1 MSSLTATAHPDIGAA
16 DIVLNINTITDTFT
30 RVTASGWGSAD
41 TGQAWTTSGGAAGDY
56 STNGSKGIQSNNST
70 ATFRHSTLPVGGTDM
85 RIRATLNINTGAV
98 ATAAATSVVAARL
111 ADTSNYYLAQL
122 SFNTDDSVTL
132 FIGKR
137 VAGSFT
143 ALSSPVTVVTGY
155 TANQQITVDVE
166 VAGSTVRAKAW
177 ATATS
182 SEPTSWLVSATDTSL
197 TAGTGAGLLSRLE
210 TGNTNGTVQFQWDDL
225 TIGEAGQPWNVYR
238 IYPDGTGTELLGSPV
253 YTSGGYAVLWDTVLP
268 LDTAIYYT
276 AGNDVTAVI
285 LTSNTI
291 TVTGT
296 GQGWLKDPAQPI
308 NDLLLSTCPA
318 GVCPLDV
325 DNDDTS
331 VSFIRLGQA
340 QFASASGVFPIIDAA
355 RARTVAQTRKAR
367 ESTLGILSHTLAAE
381 ERVEDIL
388 ASGRNLFLQLT
399 SRFGWARRT
408 WYGDYIAVG
417 DVNEDRPPVPNMTY
431 PHRAWSL
438 PFALARPPWVP
449 TELTGGNGIGVS
461 GATYGDATASGRTY
475 AQRTATGNTY
485 LDAAQGDN
493 L

>member
-1 MSSLTATAHPDIGAA
+1 MSSLTATAHPDIAAA
-16 DIVLNINTITDTFT
+16 DIVLNINTIVDAYG
-30 RVTASGWGSAD
+30 RTASNGWGSPD
-41 TGQAWTTSGGAAGDY
+41 TGPAYDA
-56 STNGSKGIQSNNST
+56 
-70 ATFRHSTLPVGGTDM
+70 PVGGSAANFSVGSGTGQISNASVGVTRLITIDTGVTDHSY
-85 RIRATLNINTGAV
+85 TVDTNFSV
-98 ATAAATSVVAARL
+98 AAAATSPIRHRFMFRYVDSSNYYFGQL
-111 ADTSNYYLAQL
+111 ELDTSNIVRLTLQENVGGSATTLVANQTVATNSTNDVYRVTVEAAGTSLRVTARNL
-122 SFNTDDSVTL
+122 TDSGALVIAEITDD
-132 FIGKR
+132 
-137 VAGSFT
+137 
-143 ALSSPVTVVTGY
+143 
-155 TANQQITVDVE
+155 
-166 VAGSTVRAKAW
+166 
-177 ATATS
+177 
-182 SEPTSWLVSATDTSL
+182 SL
-197 TAGTGAGLLSRLE
+197 TAGTRIGVATLAVA
-210 TGNTNGTVQFQWDDL
+210 GNTNGTFTSHFDNLRGGDIDGLWGV
-225 TIGEAGQPWNVYR
+225 NRV
-238 IYPDGTGTELLGSPV
+238 YPDGSETEVLGSPV
-253 YTSGGYAVLWDTVLP
+253 YPSAGQAVLWDTVLP
-268 LDTAIYYT
+268 LDVAVFYRAINLSST
-276 AGNDVTAVI
+276 TI

-308 NDLLLSTCPA
+308 NDILLTTCPT

-331 VSFIRLGQA
+331 VSFLRLGQA

-355 RARTVAQTRKAR
+355 RSRTVAQTRKAR

-408 WYGDYIAVG
+408 WYSDYIAVG

-485 LDAAQGDN
+485 LDTAQGDN